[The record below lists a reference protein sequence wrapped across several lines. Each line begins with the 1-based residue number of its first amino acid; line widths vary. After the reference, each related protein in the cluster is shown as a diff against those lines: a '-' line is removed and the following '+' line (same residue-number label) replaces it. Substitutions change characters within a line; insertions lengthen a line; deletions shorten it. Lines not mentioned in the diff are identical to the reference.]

1 MVDTE
6 PEASLSNTILCGQD
20 LTDEINAQYSSYLSP
35 VVNNGTVSSTTWPKI
50 RVSGAD
56 VKVKEIIL
64 VSLALFLLVTSLC
77 LFYKNW
83 KKNYR
88 DINQL
93 PYYSY
98 MYKMESPPPT
108 LEIKHRAPTIEL
120 NHRAPT
126 KAPVMHWAKAAA
138 VIGTGLAFSNTATN
152 QSNNSG
158 MHFSVISLNHFNIRI
173 LEH

>member
-6 PEASLSNTILCGQD
+6 SEASLSNTILCGQD
-20 LTDEINAQYSSYLSP
+20 LTDEINAQYSSYLSH

-56 VKVKEIIL
+56 VKVKEVIL
-64 VSLALFLLVTSLC
+64 VTLVLFLLVISLC

-98 MYKMESPPPT
+98 MYKIESPPPT
-108 LEIKHRAPTIEL
+108 VTRAP
-120 NHRAPT
+120 A
-126 KAPVMHWAKAAA
+126 KAPIMHWAKAAA
-138 VIGTGLAFSNTATN
+138 AIGTQLTFSEPV
-152 QSNNSG
+152 QKSG
-158 MHFSVISLNHFNIRI
+158 KLFGNYISSLVMAI
-173 LEH
+173 